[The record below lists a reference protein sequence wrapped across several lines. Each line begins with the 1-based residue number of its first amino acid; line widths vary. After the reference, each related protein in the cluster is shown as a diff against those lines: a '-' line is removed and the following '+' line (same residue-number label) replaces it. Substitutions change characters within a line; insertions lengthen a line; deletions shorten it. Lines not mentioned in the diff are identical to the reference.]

1 MSNTHALSIAT
12 RDLLDYHLIPEDTKL
27 AKVFNGKYIRNNN
40 SMYLVILLITSYSKT
55 NITS

>member
-1 MSNTHALSIAT
+1 MSNTYALSIAT
-12 RDLLDYHLIPEDTKL
+12 RDLLDYYLIPEDAKL
-27 AKVFNGKYIRNNN
+27 SKLFDSKCIRNNN